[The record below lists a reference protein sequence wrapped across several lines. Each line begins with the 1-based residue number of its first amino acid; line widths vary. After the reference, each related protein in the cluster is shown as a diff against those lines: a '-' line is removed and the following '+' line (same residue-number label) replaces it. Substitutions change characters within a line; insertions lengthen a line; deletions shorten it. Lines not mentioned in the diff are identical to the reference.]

1 MTKGKKNRLKCV
13 PEVSVIRVVLTFI
26 GDTWCKVLQGMAKNL
41 SK

>member
-1 MTKGKKNRLKCV
+1 MTKEKKKQTKYV

-41 SK
+41 S